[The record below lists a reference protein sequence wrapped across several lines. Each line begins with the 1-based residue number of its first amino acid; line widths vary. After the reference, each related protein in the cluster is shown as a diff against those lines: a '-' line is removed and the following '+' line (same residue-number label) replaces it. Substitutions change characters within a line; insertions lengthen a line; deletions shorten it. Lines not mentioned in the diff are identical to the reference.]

1 MRKIISAIVSL
12 SFLGLMIAPM
22 VLAQVT
28 PMPEITQCKMRH
40 NFVNFTG
47 FNCPNVNTNC
57 PYNSTN
63 WTCGACCLLDT
74 IYTVTDWVF
83 YIVLAFVIIFI
94 MLGAFTIMTAGGA
107 PEKVNTGR
115 NYIIYAIVGLIVGLM
130 AKMIPYIAK
139 AIIGA

>member
-12 SFLGLMIAPM
+12 SFLGLMIAPA
-22 VLAQVT
+22 VLAIT
-28 PMPEITQCKMRH
+28 PMAEIKQCTMRQDLTG
-40 NFVNFTG
+40 FTG
-47 FNCPNVNTNC
+47 FTCPAKGAVCSYDSAT
-57 PYNSTN
+57 Y
-63 WTCGACCLLDT
+63 TCGACCLLDT
-74 IYTVTDWVF
+74 VYTLTDWIF

-94 MLGAFTIMTAGGA
+94 MLGAFTIMTAGGT